1 MKHLKVMLPISALF
15 LAGNAFAA
23 MPQAVCDAQKKN
35 SPAAYQALVQSGSCN
50 GGGESVQ
57 SGESLA
63 KGLNVEY
70 NPELMLYAGQFSVQK
85 DINEAKGV
93 CKRSGGRLM
102 QATEVHDYIAK
113 GELKMRTGTPR
124 VVAEENNKLTV
135 TGDSSTSWGELICAK
150 EAGNS
155 EATQF
160 KNLNKVTFRESQDYC
175 LSQGQWLLD
184 EENAKARIMMIAQ
197 GVKNKTIKL
206 ENTLSRS
213 QVPQL
218 YLAYANSQQDYGYVG
233 ANASPFIPLP
243 IGKVRVKAINGTK
256 GGQHTVMS
264 TQDGAVHAI
273 GQTDYLGLDKY
284 PTEYHIVMTQQ
295 GKMSG
300 SKDDY
305 FYVFGACGSQGNEIK
320 DSQ

>member
-1 MKHLKVMLPISALF
+1 VKYSKALVSISALF

-23 MPQAVCDAQKKN
+23 MPQAVCDNLKKYN
-35 SPAAYQALVQSGSCN
+35 PSVFQVKVKEGSCKEGDN
-50 GGGESVQ
+50 TSQ
-57 SGESLA
+57 SDNNFA
-63 KGLNVEY
+63 KGLNTQY
-70 NPELMLYAGQFSVQK
+70 NSEIMLYAGQFPVYK
-85 DINEAKGV
+85 KGIDEAKGM
-93 CKRSGGRLM
+93 CKRSGARLM
-102 QATEVHDYIAK
+102 QATEVRDYIAK
-113 GELKMRTGTPR
+113 GELKVRTGTPQ

-135 TGDSSTSWGELICAK
+135 TGDSGASWGELICAK

-155 EATQF
+155 EAAQF

-184 EENAKARIMMIAQ
+184 EDNAKARIMMIAQ

-206 ENTLSRS
+206 ENTRSRS
-213 QVPQL
+213 KIAQL

-233 ANASPFIPLP
+233 ANASPSIPLP
-243 IGKVRVKAINGTK
+243 VGQVRVKAINGTK

-284 PTEYHIVMTQQ
+284 PTEYHVVMTQQ
-295 GKMSG
+295 GKISG

-305 FYVFGACGSQGNEIK
+305 FYVFGACGSQGSEIK
-320 DSQ
+320 DR

>member
-1 MKHLKVMLPISALF
+1 MRNSKTLIAISTLF

-23 MPQAVCDAQKKN
+23 MPQAICDAQKKN
-35 SPAAYQALVQSGSCN
+35 SPSAFQALVKAGSCIDETSSS
-50 GGGESVQ
+50 GGKFS
-57 SGESLA
+57 
-63 KGLNVEY
+63 KGLNTKY
-70 NPELMLYAGQFSVQK
+70 NSELMLYAGQFAVYQK
-85 DINEAKGV
+85 GIDEAKGM
-93 CKRSGGRLM
+93 CERSGGRLM
-102 QATEVHDYIAK
+102 QATEVRDYIAK
-113 GELKMRTGTPR
+113 GELQMRTGTPQ

-135 TGDSSTSWGELICAK
+135 TGSSNASWGELICAK

-160 KNLNKVTFRESQDYC
+160 KNLNKATFRESQDYC

-206 ENTLSRS
+206 ENTRSRS
-213 QVPQL
+213 KIPQL

-243 IGKVRVKAINGTK
+243 VGQVRVKAINGTK

-264 TQDGAVHAI
+264 TQGGAVHAI

-284 PTEYHIVMTQQ
+284 PTEYHLVMTQQ
-295 GKMSG
+295 GRMSG

-305 FYVFGACGSQGNEIK
+305 FYVFGACGSQGQAIK
-320 DSQ
+320 DR